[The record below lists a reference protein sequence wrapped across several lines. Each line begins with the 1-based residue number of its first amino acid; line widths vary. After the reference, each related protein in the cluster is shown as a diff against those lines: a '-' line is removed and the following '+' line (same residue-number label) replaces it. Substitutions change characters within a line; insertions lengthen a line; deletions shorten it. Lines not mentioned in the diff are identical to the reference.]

1 MNKAHLMMAA
11 FSLVMGAI
19 LLLPSLNIAY
29 AQYSTPGGTP
39 GTSGSTTLEEQ
50 LKLAKEKIS
59 NAQQKGA
66 YGSGTAMFGTN
77 IDSTVIMIVVIVVVI
92 GGVSAAF
99 FAASTSAGRRR
110 RAVEASP
117 GGSSSGDSGKFCTNC
132 GAPAGTT
139 KFCGNCGAKL

>member
-1 MNKAHLMMAA
+1 MMAA

-19 LLLPSLNIAY
+19 LLLPALNIAY
-29 AQYSTPGGTP
+29 AQYSSPTGSGG
-39 GTSGSTTLEEQ
+39 TTLEEQ

-77 IDSTVIMIVVIVVVI
+77 IDQTVIMIIVIVVII

-132 GAPAGTT
+132 GAPAGAT